1 MDKGRETGRKGLGER
16 RKEWEKG
23 ERGGR
28 NERKGG
34 RKVEKEIKGEYEKTK
49 QKMI

>member
-1 MDKGRETGRKGLGER
+1 MRADTIVVTITKTNTNIISTGHQILLKY
-16 RKEWEKG
+16 
-23 ERGGR
+23 
-28 NERKGG
+28 G